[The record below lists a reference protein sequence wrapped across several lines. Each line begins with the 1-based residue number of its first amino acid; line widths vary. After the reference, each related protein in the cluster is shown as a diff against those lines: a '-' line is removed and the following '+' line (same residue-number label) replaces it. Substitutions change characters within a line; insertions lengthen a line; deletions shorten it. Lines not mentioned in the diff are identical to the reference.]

1 MASGLPLWE
10 ASHMEST
17 LQRFTRLAV
26 EAGGK
31 ARDHYDKEV
40 QRLTG
45 TKGKVLYDITRGK
58 SANPSAKTLEAIAE
72 VLGQPMGLLLSAA
85 RGEQVDPIE
94 PGSAPPTMP
103 APPPVVN
110 DDRAVDIIKLDMSL
124 AMGDGTHIDDYVEET
139 AWRFDIDFIRSFT
152 RTPPH
157 RIRIATGVGD
167 SMFPTILS
175 SDAVFFDDT
184 QTRLNLQDKIWAC
197 SIRGGG
203 AIKRLRIGD
212 NRKIIVLSD
221 NPSVPDDVVDEDDV
235 RLFGRVLRLMR
246 DL

>member
-1 MASGLPLWE
+1 MARAVPMWE
-10 ASHMEST
+10 ASYMESA
-17 LQRFTRLAV
+17 LQRFITKAV
-26 EAGGK
+26 ELGGK
-31 ARDHYDKEV
+31 ARDHYDKEI
-40 QRLTG
+40 QRDIGTTG
-45 TKGKVLYDITRGK
+45 KTLYDIGRGK
-58 SANPSAKTLEAIAE
+58 STNPSTKTLHAIAKA
-72 VLGQPMGLLLSAA
+72 LGQPVDLLQRAVA
-85 RGEQVDPIE
+85 GEDVEPIK
-94 PGSAPPTMP
+94 PGSQP
-103 APPPVVN
+103 APVPVVVE
-110 DDRAVDIIKLDMSL
+110 DDRTVEIIKLDMSL
-124 AMGDGTHIDDYVEET
+124 AMGDGTHIEDYVEMT
-139 AWRFDIDFIRSFT
+139 PWRFDIDFIRSFT

-167 SMFPTILS
+167 SMTPTILS

-221 NPSVPDDVVDEDDV
+221 NPSVPDDIVDEEDV
-235 RLFGRVLRLMR
+235 RIFGRVLRLMR

>member
-1 MASGLPLWE
+1 MARSSPMWE
-10 ASHMEST
+10 TSYMESA
-17 LQRFTRLAV
+17 LQRFIGKAV
-26 EAGGK
+26 ELGGK
-31 ARDHYDKEV
+31 ARDHYDKEI
-40 QRLTG
+40 QKLTG
-45 TKGKVLYDITRGK
+45 TKGKTLYDIGRGK
-58 SANPSAKTLEAIAE
+58 STNPSTKTLQAIATA
-72 VLGQPMGLLLSAA
+72 LGQPVDLLQRAVA
-85 RGEQVDPIE
+85 GEDVQPIE
-94 PGSAPPTMP
+94 PGSEPPR
-103 APPPVVN
+103 ASPVE
-110 DDRAVDIIKLDMSL
+110 DDRTVEIIKLDMSL
-124 AMGDGTHIDDYVEET
+124 AMGDGTHLEDYVEMT
-139 AWRFDIDFIRSFT
+139 PWRFDIDFIRSFT

-221 NPSVPDDVVDEDDV
+221 NPSVPDDMVDEEDV
-235 RLFGRVLRLMR
+235 RIFGRVVRLMR